1 VDEMEGNMN
10 NNTIKIIITAFVL
23 IVIIGIALSIL
34 KWLLRILLPLAVVA
48 IAVYFIYNL
57 VTKGRQ

>member
-1 VDEMEGNMN
+1 MN